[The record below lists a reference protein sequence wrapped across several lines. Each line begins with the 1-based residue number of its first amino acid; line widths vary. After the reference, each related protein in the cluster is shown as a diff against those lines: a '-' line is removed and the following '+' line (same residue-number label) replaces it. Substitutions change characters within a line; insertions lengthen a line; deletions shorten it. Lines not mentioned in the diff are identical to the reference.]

1 MLYKGLQLDRFQEEA
16 IAAINRDTSVIVTAP
31 TGAGKTVI
39 AEYAVEKGIAE
50 NCRVIYTAPIKALSN
65 QKYRDFYAEY
75 GDKIGIVTG
84 DVVLNPYAQVLLMTT
99 EIFRNTIFDDIERL
113 RDVSYVIFDEIHYIN
128 DLERGT
134 VWEESLI
141 FAPQHIKFVCLSAT
155 IPNINTFAEW
165 MQSVRDIDIE
175 VVEELKRPVPLEH
188 HLYFK
193 DYGVGDVKH
202 INALRNRA
210 DRGRRGPRKSD
221 QRKNKKPVKALPDD
235 FTETRLVPH
244 LQRKKQLPCL
254 YFCFSRKGCEENA
267 SALVFGSQ
275 LQLLNKKQKVEILQ
289 QFDELCVQ
297 FDIAEE
303 KKITEFRKLV
313 SCGVA
318 YHHAGMLPT
327 LKEVVERL
335 FTSGLIQLLFTTET
349 FAVGINMPACS
360 VVFDSLRKFDGIGF
374 RYLKAREYH
383 QMAGR
388 AGRRG
393 IDTIGYVYAQIVPKY
408 ANSDEIKGVVAEK
421 IEPIESQFNL
431 SYSSILN
438 LYQKYGDD
446 IYDVYTMSLSN
457 HQNRV
462 RVANLNKQISVKT
475 EKIQA
480 LPEPECIHEGIE
492 GIKQIQEYYRLKRDH
507 KIKLQ
512 NYHIH
517 IAQIKSET
525 RKKKQQR
532 ERVKRLNAVQ
542 KKIILLQREAEQNL
556 CEGCQHLQ
564 TCTNRYYTIRGEEKR
579 LRKLKNRTTYI
590 ENDPRR
596 QIAARLKVLEEL
608 GYIEA
613 QTLLPRGST
622 AAHIYGYEVQLTQL
636 LFNGFFE
643 RLTEDEINC
652 LMIAIVSEPRKDGYF
667 KRLKDERLL
676 DILYAVSSEISF
688 IQQLEVKHKVTEIT
702 PMLEVRLCTA
712 MLAWSGGCEF
722 DQLEKYAHLDAGD
735 FVRNFRL
742 VIDQLRQIRRAMT
755 NHTALVEKLNR
766 CIEKINRDVVDAERQ
781 LRIGQESLDDGT
793 TMDVVDTS
801 ESPPVAPEESDNTE
815 SEDAVSQTS

>member
-1 MLYKGLQLDRFQEEA
+1 MLYKGLKLDRFQEEA

-39 AEYAVEKGIAE
+39 AEYAVEKCIQE
-50 NCRVIYTAPIKALSN
+50 DRRVIYTAPIKALSN

-75 GDKIGIVTG
+75 GEKIGIVTG

-113 RDVSYVIFDEIHYIN
+113 QDVSYVIFDEIHYIN
-128 DLERGT
+128 DIERGT

-155 IPNINTFAEW
+155 IPNINPFAEW

-175 VVEELKRPVPLEH
+175 IVEELERPVPLEH

-193 DYGVGDVKH
+193 DYGVGGIKH
-202 INALRNRA
+202 IAALRNKA
-210 DRGRRGPRKSD
+210 KPDARK
-221 QRKNKKPVKALPDD
+221 RKPDPLDDKTTKALPSDLI
-235 FTETRLVPH
+235 ETRLIPH
-244 LQRKKQLPCL
+244 LRRKEQLPCL

-267 SALVFGSQ
+267 TSLVYGSQ
-275 LQLLNKKQKVEILQ
+275 LQLLDKRQKTQILK
-289 QFDELCVQ
+289 QFDELCLQ
-297 FDIAEE
+297 FDIVDE
-303 KKITEFRKLV
+303 KKITEFRRLV
-313 SCGVA
+313 SCGIA

-360 VVFDSLRKFDGIGF
+360 VVFDSLEKFDGIGF

-393 IDTIGYVYAQIVPKY
+393 IDTIGYVYAQIIPTY
-408 ANSDEIKGVVAEK
+408 ADSDEIRGVVAEK

-457 HQNRV
+457 HQNRT
-462 RVANLNKQISVKT
+462 RVANLNNQIETKT
-475 EKIQA
+475 EKLQT
-480 LPEPECIHEGIE
+480 LPQPECIHDGID
-492 GIKQIQEYYRLKRDH
+492 GSAQIQTHYRHERDR
-507 KIKLQ
+507 KKNLQ
-512 NYHIH
+512 RLHVEM
-517 IAQIKSET
+517 AQIKSET
-525 RKKKQQR
+525 RGKRRRK
-532 ERVKRLNAVQ
+532 ERVKRLNGVH
-542 KKIILLQREAEQNL
+542 KKIKR
-556 CEGCQHLQ
+556 LQ
-564 TCTNRYYTIRGEEKR
+564 TSSEQSLCDGCEHLHTCTGRYKAIRKEDER
-579 LRKLKNRTTYI
+579 IQKLKKRTTLI

-608 GYIEA
+608 GYIET

-622 AAHIYGYEVQLTQL
+622 AAHIYGYEVPLTQL
-636 LFNGFFE
+636 LFSGFFE

-652 LMIAIVSEPRKDGYF
+652 LMVAIVSEPRKDGYF
-667 KRLKDERLL
+667 KPLKDDRFL
-676 DILYAVSSEISF
+676 DVLYEVSSEISL
-688 IQQLEVKHKVTEIT
+688 IQNLEVQHNVTEVT
-702 PMLEVRLCTA
+702 PMLEFRLCTA
-712 MLAWSGGCEF
+712 MLAWSRGCDF
-722 DQLEKYAHLDAGD
+722 DMLEKYARVDAGD
-735 FVRNFRL
+735 FVRTFRL

-755 NHTALVEKLNR
+755 GHTTLVDKLNR
-766 CIEKINRDVVDAERQ
+766 CIGKINRDVVDAERQ
-781 LRIGQESLDDGT
+781 LRIGQEGLDKET
-793 TMDVVDTS
+793 TEDVASV
-801 ESPPVAPEESDNTE
+801 EQPSPIVLEDSDNAEAE
-815 SEDAVSQTS
+815 SETPLS

>member
-1 MLYKGLQLDRFQEEA
+1 MLYKGLKLDRFQEEA

-39 AEYAVEKGIAE
+39 AEYAVEK
-50 NCRVIYTAPIKALSN
+50 CLQKDYRVIYTAPIKALSN

-75 GDKIGIVTG
+75 GEKIGIVTG

-113 RDVSYVIFDEIHYIN
+113 QDVSYVIFDEIHYIN
-128 DLERGT
+128 DIERGT
-134 VWEESLI
+134 VWEESII

-155 IPNINTFAEW
+155 IPNINPFAEW

-175 VVEELKRPVPLEH
+175 IVEELKRPVPLEH

-193 DYGVGDVKH
+193 DYGIGGTKH
-202 INALRNRA
+202 IAALRNRSKRDA
-210 DRGRRGPRKSD
+210 RKWKSD
-221 QRKNKKPVKALPDD
+221 ALDDKKTEALPAN
-235 FTETRLVPH
+235 FTETKLIPH
-244 LQRKKQLPCL
+244 LRRKKQLPCL

-267 SALVFGSQ
+267 TSLVYGSQ
-275 LQLLNKKQKVEILQ
+275 LQLLDKKQKAQILR
-289 QFDELCVQ
+289 QFDELCHQ
-297 FDIAEE
+297 FDIVEE

-313 SCGVA
+313 SCGIA

-360 VVFDSLRKFDGIGF
+360 VVFDSLEKFDGIGF
-374 RYLKAREYH
+374 RYLKTREYH

-393 IDTIGYVYAQIVPKY
+393 IDTIGYVYAQIEPSY
-408 ANSDEIKGVVAEK
+408 ADAGEIRSVVSEK

-457 HQNRV
+457 HQNRM
-462 RVANLNKQISVKT
+462 RVANLNNQIETKT
-475 EKIQA
+475 ERLQT
-480 LPEPECIHEGIE
+480 LPKPECIHDGID
-492 GIKQIQEYYRLKRDH
+492 GSTQIQTHYRHKRNH
-507 KIKLQ
+507 EKNIQRL
-512 NYHIH
+512 HVE
-517 IAQIKSET
+517 IAQIKSKT
-525 RKKKQQR
+525 RGKKRKK
-532 ERVKRLNAVQ
+532 ERVKKLNSVH
-542 KKIILLQREAEQNL
+542 KKITLLQRDAEQSL
-556 CEGCQHLQ
+556 CTECQYLS
-564 TCTNRYYTIRGEEKR
+564 TCTGRYNTIRKEEGR
-579 LRKLKNRTTYI
+579 IQKLKKRTTLI
-590 ENDPRR
+590 ENDPKR

-613 QTLLPRGST
+613 RTLLPRGNT
-622 AAHIYGYEVQLTQL
+622 AAQIYGYEVLLTQL
-636 LFNGFFE
+636 LFSGFFE

-652 LMIAIVSEPRKDGYF
+652 LMVAIVSEPRKDGYF
-667 KRLKDERLL
+667 KPLKDKRLL
-676 DILYAVSSEISF
+676 DILYEVSSEISL
-688 IQQLEVKHKVTEIT
+688 IQSLEVQHNVTEVT
-702 PMLEVRLCTA
+702 PMLELRLCTA
-712 MLAWSGGCEF
+712 MLAWSRGCDF
-722 DQLEKYAHLDAGD
+722 DRLEKYARLDAGD
-735 FVRNFRL
+735 FVRAFRL
-742 VIDQLRQIRRAMT
+742 VIDQLRQIRRAMAG
-755 NHTALVEKLNR
+755 HTTLVDKLNR

-781 LRIGQESLDDGT
+781 LRIGQEGIGGT
-793 TMDVVDTS
+793 TEEDIMDNEQPS
-801 ESPPVAPEESDNTE
+801 PVAPENSDNAE
-815 SEDAVSQTS
+815 SENQTSLS

>member
-39 AEYAVEKGIAE
+39 AEYAVEKCIQE
-50 NCRVIYTAPIKALSN
+50 NHRVIYTAPIKALSN

-113 RDVSYVIFDEIHYIN
+113 QDVSYVIFDEIHYIN
-128 DLERGT
+128 DIERGT

-188 HLYFK
+188 HLYFQ
-193 DYGVGDVKH
+193 DYGVGDIKH
-202 INALRNRA
+202 IAALRNRA
-210 DRGRRGPRKSD
+210 QRDRRKPKKSD
-221 QRKNKKPVKALPDD
+221 QLNNKPVKGLPSD

-244 LQRKKQLPCL
+244 LRRKKQLPCL

-267 SALVFGSQ
+267 SSLVFGSQ

-289 QFDELCVQ
+289 KFDELCVQ

-303 KKITEFRKLV
+303 KKITEFRRLV
-313 SCGVA
+313 SCGIA

-374 RYLKAREYH
+374 RYLKTREYH

-393 IDTIGYVYAQIVPKY
+393 IDTIGYVYAQIVPEY
-408 ANSDEIKGVVAEK
+408 ADFGEIKGVVADK

-475 EKIQA
+475 EKLQA

-492 GIKQIQEYYRLKRDH
+492 GIKQIQEHYRQKRDH

-525 RKKKQQR
+525 RKKKQEK

-556 CEGCQHLQ
+556 CEGCQHSQ
-564 TCTNRYYTIRGEEKR
+564 TCTNRYQTIRREEKR
-579 LRKLKNRTTYI
+579 LQKFKNRTTHI

-652 LMIAIVSEPRKDGYF
+652 LMVAIVSEPRKDGYF

-676 DILYAVSSEISF
+676 DILYAVNSEILF
-688 IQQLEVKHKVTEIT
+688 IQQLEDKHKVTEIT
-702 PMLEVRLCTA
+702 PMLELRLCTA
-712 MLAWSGGCEF
+712 MLAWSSGCEF

-735 FVRNFRL
+735 FVRTFRL

-755 NHTALVEKLNR
+755 AHTALVDKLNR

-781 LRIGQESLDDGT
+781 LRIGQESLDGET
-793 TMDVVDTS
+793 TLDVVDTS
-801 ESPPVAPEESDNTE
+801 EPPPVAPEESNNTE
-815 SEDAVSQTS
+815 PEDAVSQTS